1 MADKQGPASFPE
13 VLKLQEE
20 LRANF
25 EARLEKLKPNRKLS
39 ADDLIAMR
47 KADLDRTKA
56 ALAAVEKQRD
66 SSAKAWDDR
75 ITRLKKRAEQQTA
88 DVGSA
93 KDSAQEAAKATTKT
107 AAAAPAK
114 KK

>member
-66 SSAKAWDDR
+66 SSAKAW
-75 ITRLKKRAEQQTA
+75 A

-93 KDSAQEAAKATTKT
+93 KDSAKEAAKATTKT